1 MESPFDDHPADSTQ
15 DGSPG
20 PGWAWQAGA
29 AFVGVLSAAVTRWLL
44 NKGRKRLLRGRDADA
59 PKKGRTTVLW
69 TATMAA
75 GAVVGRNAL
84 AAGTD
89 GAVAAA
95 AGAGFWVSRTTAR

>member
-1 MESPFDDHPADSTQ
+1 MESPYDDHPDDSTQ

-29 AFVGVLSAAVTRWLL
+29 AFVGVLSAAATRWLL
-44 NKGRKRLLRGRDADA
+44 NKGRKRLLRGRDADT

-75 GAVVGRNAL
+75 GAVVGRTLSQRAL
-84 AAGTD
+84 TALWRRRQARAAG
-89 GAVAAA
+89 
-95 AGAGFWVSRTTAR
+95 